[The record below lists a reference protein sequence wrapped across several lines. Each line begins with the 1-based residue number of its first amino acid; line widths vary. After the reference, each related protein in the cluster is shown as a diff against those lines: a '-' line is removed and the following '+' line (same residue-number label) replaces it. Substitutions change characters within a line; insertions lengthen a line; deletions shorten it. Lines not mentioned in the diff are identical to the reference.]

1 MLKMQLE
8 VEGRRCEPPP
18 SSLGPGTKLLEVLTA
33 FVFKHAQII
42 IVITIIN
49 IISLFIVD
57 KIVKY
62 W

>member
-8 VEGRRCEPPP
+8 IEDRRCEPPP
-18 SSLGPGTKLLEVLTA
+18 PSLGPGTKLLEVLTV

-42 IVITIIN
+42 IVIIIIN